1 MYTNHANNIRGLN
14 SGHFVEYFQLTKFCL
29 TNLQFKKDSSRF
41 FKNEFP
47 ELNNR
52 EIFDLINFLYPSKD
66 GTFEDIVANK
76 NNTFDFLNKI
86 FDKITSVGKFVIV
99 VDNFDFI
106 DGFSYEFLSKF
117 IRKENIWSNLKFL
130 ILYNEPKPAKGIFIS
145 PKTLMKEFILM

>member
-1 MYTNHANNIRGLN
+1 MNVYFDYRARLMDYDRVVDDKGETFKYAYVENVDELIDLMETIGMNIFNLPN
-14 SGHFVEYFQLTKFCL
+14 FCL

-117 IRKENIWSNLKFL
+117 ISMS
-130 ILYNEPKPAKGIFIS
+130 AQ
-145 PKTLMKEFILM
+145 